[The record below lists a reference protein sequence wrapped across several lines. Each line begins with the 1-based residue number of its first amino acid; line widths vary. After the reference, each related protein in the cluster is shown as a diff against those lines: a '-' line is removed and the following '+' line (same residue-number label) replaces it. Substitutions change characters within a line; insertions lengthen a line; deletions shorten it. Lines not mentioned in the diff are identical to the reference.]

1 MRLIS
6 AGSLVRAQ
14 SGPFSFSICDFEF
27 SIEERS
33 PRRSGAASSPQPTSD
48 RIHPYRGSLLPR
60 DHQTECQPK
69 KRAADVDQH
78 IVQRRRARGYERLM
92 KFDAGCKNSA
102 HKPDRHKENQRIRTK
117 IRPLVQLTTKNKREN
132 QLLL

>member
-33 PRRSGAASSPQPTSD
+33 PRRTGAASSPQPTSD
-48 RIHPYRGSLLPR
+48 GIHPYRGFLLQR
-60 DHQTECQPK
+60 DHQTDCQPE
-69 KRAADVDQH
+69 KRAADVDKH
-78 IVQRRRARGYERLM
+78 AVQRRRAQWYERLM
-92 KFDAGCKNSA
+92 IFVAGRKTSA
-102 HKPDRHKENQRIRTK
+102 HKPDRHKEN
-117 IRPLVQLTTKNKREN
+117 PG
-132 QLLL
+132 

>member
-14 SGPFSFSICDFEF
+14 SGPFEF

-48 RIHPYRGSLLPR
+48 RIHPYRGFLLPR
-60 DHQTECQPK
+60 DHQTDCQPE

-78 IVQRRRARGYERLM
+78 VVQRRRARWYERLM
-92 KFDAGCKNSA
+92 KFVAGRKNSA
-102 HKPDRHKENQRIRTK
+102 DKPDRHKENPRLRTQIRAA
-117 IRPLVQLTTKNKREN
+117 VQCTTKK
-132 QLLL
+132 